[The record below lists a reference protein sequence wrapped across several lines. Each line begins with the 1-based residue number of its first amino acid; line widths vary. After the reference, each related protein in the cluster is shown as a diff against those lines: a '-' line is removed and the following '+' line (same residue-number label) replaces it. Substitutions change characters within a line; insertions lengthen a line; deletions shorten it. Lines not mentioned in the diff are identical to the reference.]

1 MTGTVRR
8 LDRVECLELMR
19 TAALG
24 RVGLEIAG
32 VLTVLPVNF
41 AVLDDHVVFRS
52 APGSKLSMA
61 LMGARVA
68 FEVDDADPETGAGWS
83 VLVVGA
89 ASEVTDPRRL
99 RVVHNLP
106 LHAWAGGER
115 DHVIRIATE
124 RVTGRRV
131 GPVPAPSDARGTGPS
146 DHHGGDAVRGSH

>member
-1 MTGTVRR
+1 MVTTGTVQR
-8 LDRVECLELMR
+8 LGRGECLELLR
-19 TAALG
+19 TANLG

-41 AVLDDHVVFRS
+41 AVLDGDVVFRS

-89 ASEVTDPRRL
+89 ASEVREQRTL
-99 RVVHNLP
+99 RAVHNLP

-115 DHVIRIATE
+115 DHVIRIAAE
-124 RVTGRRV
+124 RMTGRRV
-131 GPVPAPSDARGTGPS
+131 GPAPAPS
-146 DHHGGDAVRGSH
+146 